1 VVAAR
6 RATEEE
12 EIGPSKRR
20 LDVKEQLEKMEE
32 LCKFV

>member
-1 VVAAR
+1 VVVAAR
-6 RATEEE
+6 RAKEE

-32 LCKFV
+32 LCQFV